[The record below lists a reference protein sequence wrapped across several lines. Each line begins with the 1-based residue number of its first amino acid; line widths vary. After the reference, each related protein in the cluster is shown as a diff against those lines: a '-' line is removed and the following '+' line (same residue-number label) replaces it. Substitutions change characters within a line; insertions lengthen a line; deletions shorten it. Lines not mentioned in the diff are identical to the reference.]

1 MIGLPENIPSAVL
14 IPIGWP
20 LGKHGRP
27 PRASVDTKLFFNEFD
42 ASTLEKE
49 RPIG

>member
-1 MIGLPENIPSAVL
+1 MIGLPEKIPSAVM

-27 PRASVDTKLFFNEFD
+27 PRKSVDTKLFWDEFD
-42 ASTLEKE
+42 ASALEE
-49 RPIG
+49 RRPLA